1 MKQSNNHL
9 TRRHKIH
16 FNAFDVSVFIILSLY
31 SIGLLLLIA
40 WALFSS
46 FKTADSYLRNPTVF
60 LGKNAF
66 TFDNYLYVFTKM
78 RVRVSRGGSPH
89 YVYFEQMLLY
99 SLLYAGGC
107 ALIQTAVTAT
117 VAYLTSKYPCLLSK
131 IVHYSVIVTMVLPI
145 VGNMSSMIQILRALH
160 LYDTMIGM
168 YIMKFGYA
176 NIYYL
181 IFYAAFSRIP
191 KDYTEYAL
199 VEGASHFRIFTRVM
213 MPIVMPLFGTVALL
227 FFISYWNDYQV
238 PYVYLP
244 GSPTA
249 ALGLYAIL
257 NVNTEINEAP
267 FKIAAGVLLFIP
279 LLIVFLIFRNK
290 IMSNMDEGGIKG

>member
-9 TRRHKIH
+9 ARRHKIH
-16 FNAFDVSVFIILSLY
+16 FNAFDVRDFIILSLY

-40 WALFSS
+40 WALISS
-46 FKTADSYLRNPTVF
+46 FLRNPTVF

-160 LYDTMIGM
+160 IYDTMIGM
-168 YIMKFGYA
+168 YIMNFLRG
-176 NIYYL
+176 
-181 IFYAAFSRIP
+181 
-191 KDYTEYAL
+191 
-199 VEGASHFRIFTRVM
+199 
-213 MPIVMPLFGTVALL
+213 LFP
-227 FFISYWNDYQV
+227 NPQ
-238 PYVYLP
+238 
-244 GSPTA
+244 
-249 ALGLYAIL
+249 GLYRIC
-257 NVNTEINEAP
+257 VGGRGEP
-267 FKIAAGVLLFIP
+267 F
-279 LLIVFLIFRNK
+279 
-290 IMSNMDEGGIKG
+290 